1 MTVKITWQYHRKG
14 WTTCKKAQEFLEPI
28 NHTITETIDA
38 SKTKIGL
45 KEALVLAKKASTIIA
60 AKGSKIT
67 TLDLKKDK
75 PSDEDIAGLIMG
87 PTGNLRAPTLLA
99 GNTLYVGFNEEAY
112 KKLCS

>member
-1 MTVKITWQYHRKG
+1 
-14 WTTCKKAQEFLEPI
+14 
-28 NHTITETIDA
+28 
-38 SKTKIGL
+38 L
-45 KEALVLAKKASTIIA
+45 KEALVIAQKASTIIA
-60 AKGSKIT
+60 AKGSKMT

-75 PSDEDIAGLIMG
+75 PSDEDIAALIMG

>member
-1 MTVKITWQYHRKG
+1 
-14 WTTCKKAQEFLEPI
+14 
-28 NHTITETIDA
+28 
-38 SKTKIGL
+38 L
-45 KEALVLAKKASTIIA
+45 KEALALAKKASTIIA

-75 PSDEDIAGLIMG
+75 PSDEDIAALIMG